1 MLKIIEEFSEYI
13 GRNLGIN
20 KEYIN
25 LTVLTI
31 LAVLF
36 FDILKLIIRKM
47 FSNLPVSDK
56 KKYFRNR
63 KIKITLNIFC
73 WIVVILIWKEQIK
86 SLITLISFI
95 SAAVTIALREIIFNF
110 FAGMYI
116 NAKRIFEIEDRI
128 EIKGIKG
135 DVITM
140 HTLGFEMLELGDGN
154 EYEQSTGKIVHIPNS
169 YVFSEPTKNFTKAFK
184 YIWDEIK
191 INIELDSNI
200 EETKNA
206 IYNIL
211 SSIDS
216 LKEIPQKME
225 NQVDDVSVQYRIYYN
240 KHDTEPIIYTRINE
254 SHIELSLRYLV
265 HPKKI
270 RIVQDEIYLK
280 VLEEY
285 NKGNIKLYKV

>member
-1 MLKIIEEFSEYI
+1 MLKILEEFSEYV
-13 GRNLGIN
+13 GRDTGIN
-20 KEYIN
+20 KEYIH
-25 LTVLTI
+25 LTILTI

-36 FDILKLIIRKM
+36 FDLIKLATRKIY
-47 FSNLPVSDK
+47 SQLPVSDK

-63 KIKITLNIFC
+63 KIKISLTIIC
-73 WIVVILIWKEQIK
+73 WLVVILIWKEQIK
-86 SLITLISFI
+86 SLITLISFV

-110 FAGMYI
+110 FAGIYI
-116 NAKRIFEIEDRI
+116 NAKKIFEIEDRI

-140 HTLGFEMLELGDGN
+140 HSLGFEMLEIADGN

-169 YVFSEPTKNFTKAFK
+169 AVFSEPTKNFTKAFK

-191 INIELDSNI
+191 INIELDSDV
-200 EETKNA
+200 EETKSY

-211 SSIDS
+211 ENIEI
-216 LKEIPQKME
+216 LKEIPKKME
-225 NQVDDVSVQYRIYYN
+225 DQVDDVTVQYRIYYN
-240 KHDTEPIIYTRINE
+240 KLEPIIYTRIDE

-270 RIVQDEIYLK
+270 RIVQNEIYLK

-285 NKGNIKLYKV
+285 NKGNIKLYKE

>member
-47 FSNLPVSDK
+47 YSKLPVSDK

-63 KIKITLNIFC
+63 KIKISLTIFC
-73 WIVVILIWKEQIK
+73 WIVVIIIWKEQIK

-110 FAGMYI
+110 FAGIYI
-116 NAKRIFEIEDRI
+116 NAKKIFEIEDRI

-140 HTLGFEMLELGDGN
+140 HSLGFEMLELAEGN

-169 YVFSEPTKNFTKAFK
+169 SVFSEPTKNFTKAFK

-191 INIELDSNI
+191 IKVELDSDI
-200 EETKNA
+200 EETKNV

-211 SSIDS
+211 NNIEI

-225 NQVDDVSVQYRIYYN
+225 NQVDDVTVQYRIYYN
-240 KHDTEPIIYTRINE
+240 KLSPIIYTRITD

-270 RIVQDEIYLK
+270 RMVQDEIYLK

-285 NKGNIKLYKV
+285 KKGNIKLYKI

>member
-13 GRNLGIN
+13 GANLGIN
-20 KEYIN
+20 KIYIN
-25 LTVLTI
+25 LTILTVLVI
-31 LAVLF
+31 LL
-36 FDILKLIIRKM
+36 FDILKFIIRKM
-47 FSNLPVSDK
+47 YSKLPVSDK

-63 KIKITLNIFC
+63 KIKISLTVFC
-73 WIVVILIWKEQIK
+73 WIVIIIVWKEQIK
-86 SLITLISFI
+86 SLMTLISFI
-95 SAAVTIALREIIFNF
+95 SAAITIALKELIFNF

-116 NAKRIFEIEDRI
+116 NAKKIFEIEDRI

-140 HTLGFEMLELGDGN
+140 HSLGFEMLEIADGN

-169 YVFSEPTKNFTKAFK
+169 CVFSEPTKNFTKAFK

-191 INIELDSNI
+191 INVELDSNI
-200 EETKNA
+200 EEIKSN

-211 SSIDS
+211 NSIET
-216 LKEIPQKME
+216 LKEIPKKME
-225 NQVDDVSVQYRIYYN
+225 NQVDDVTVQYRIYFN
-240 KHDTEPIIYTRINE
+240 KLSPIIYTRITD

-270 RIVQDEIYLK
+270 RMVQDEIYLK

-285 NKGNIKLYKV
+285 KKGNIKLYKI

>member
-1 MLKIIEEFSEYI
+1 MLKILEEFSEYV
-13 GRNLGIN
+13 GRDTGIN
-20 KEYIN
+20 KEYIH
-25 LTVLTI
+25 LTILTI

-36 FDILKLIIRKM
+36 FDLIKLATRKIY
-47 FSNLPVSDK
+47 SQLPVSDK

-63 KIKITLNIFC
+63 KIKISLTIIC
-73 WIVVILIWKEQIK
+73 WLVVILIWKEQIK
-86 SLITLISFI
+86 SLITLISFV

-110 FAGMYI
+110 FAGIYI
-116 NAKRIFEIEDRI
+116 NAKKIFDIEDRI

-140 HTLGFEMLELGDGN
+140 HSLGFEMLEIADGN

-169 YVFSEPTKNFTKAFK
+169 AVFSEPTKNFTKAFK

-191 INIELDSNI
+191 INIELDSDV
-200 EETKNA
+200 EETKSY

-211 SSIDS
+211 KNIDI
-216 LKEIPQKME
+216 LKEIPKKME
-225 NQVDDVSVQYRIYYN
+225 DQVDDVTVEYRIYYN
-240 KHDTEPIIYTRINE
+240 KLEPIIYTRINE

-270 RIVQDEIYLK
+270 RIVQNEIYLK

-285 NKGNIKLYKV
+285 NKGNIKLYKE

>member
-1 MLKIIEEFSEYI
+1 MLKVLEEFSEYI
-13 GRNLGIN
+13 GRDTGIN
-20 KEYIN
+20 KEYIH
-25 LTVLTI
+25 LTI
-31 LAVLF
+31 LTIFAILF
-36 FDILKLIIRKM
+36 FDLIKLATRKIY
-47 FSNLPVSDK
+47 SELPVSDK

-63 KIKITLNIFC
+63 KIKISLTIIC
-73 WIVVILIWKEQIK
+73 WLVVILIWKEQIK
-86 SLITLISFI
+86 SLITLISFV

-110 FAGMYI
+110 FAGIYI
-116 NAKRIFEIEDRI
+116 NAKKIFDIEDRI

-140 HTLGFEMLELGDGN
+140 HSLGFEMLEIADGN

-169 YVFSEPTKNFTKAFK
+169 AVFSEPTKNFTKAFK

-191 INIELDSNI
+191 INIELDSDV
-200 EETKNA
+200 EETKSY

-211 SSIDS
+211 KNIEI
-216 LKEIPQKME
+216 LKEIPEKME
-225 NQVDDVSVQYRIYYN
+225 NQVDDVTVQYRIYYN
-240 KHDTEPIIYTRINE
+240 KLEPIIYTRIDE

-270 RIVQDEIYLK
+270 RIVQNEIYLK

-285 NKGNIKLYKV
+285 NKGNIKLYKE

>member
-47 FSNLPVSDK
+47 YSKLPVSDK

-63 KIKITLNIFC
+63 KIKISLTIFC
-73 WIVVILIWKEQIK
+73 WIVVIIIWKEQIK

-116 NAKRIFEIEDRI
+116 NAKKIFEIEDRI

-140 HTLGFEMLELGDGN
+140 HSLGFEMLELAEGN

-169 YVFSEPTKNFTKAFK
+169 SVFSEPTKNFTKAFK

-191 INIELDSNI
+191 IKVELDSDI
-200 EETKNA
+200 EETKNV

-211 SSIDS
+211 NNIEI

-225 NQVDDVSVQYRIYYN
+225 NQVDDVTVQYRIYYN
-240 KHDTEPIIYTRINE
+240 KLSPIIYTRITD

-270 RIVQDEIYLK
+270 RMVQDEIYLK

-285 NKGNIKLYKV
+285 KKGNIKLYKI

>member
-1 MLKIIEEFSEYI
+1 MLKILEEFSEYV
-13 GRNLGIN
+13 GRDTGIN
-20 KEYIN
+20 KEYIH
-25 LTVLTI
+25 LTI
-31 LAVLF
+31 LTIFAVLF
-36 FDILKLIIRKM
+36 FDLIKLATRKIY
-47 FSNLPVSDK
+47 SQLPVSDK

-63 KIKITLNIFC
+63 KIKISLTIIC
-73 WIVVILIWKEQIK
+73 WLVVILIWKEQIK
-86 SLITLISFI
+86 SLITLISFV

-110 FAGMYI
+110 FAGIYI
-116 NAKRIFEIEDRI
+116 NAKKIFEIEDRI

-140 HTLGFEMLELGDGN
+140 HSLGFEMLEIADGN

-169 YVFSEPTKNFTKAFK
+169 AVFSEPTKNFTKAFK

-191 INIELDSNI
+191 INIELDSDV
-200 EETKNA
+200 EETKSY

-211 SSIDS
+211 KNIEI
-216 LKEIPQKME
+216 LKEIPEKME
-225 NQVDDVSVQYRIYYN
+225 NQVDDVTVQYRIYYN
-240 KHDTEPIIYTRINE
+240 KLEPIIYTRIDE

-270 RIVQDEIYLK
+270 RIVQNEIYLK

-285 NKGNIKLYKV
+285 NKGNIKLYKE

>member
-1 MLKIIEEFSEYI
+1 MLKILEEFSEYI
-13 GRNLGIN
+13 GRDTGIN
-20 KEYIN
+20 KEYIH
-25 LTVLTI
+25 LTI
-31 LAVLF
+31 LTIFAVLF
-36 FDILKLIIRKM
+36 FDLIKLATRKIY
-47 FSNLPVSDK
+47 SQLPVSDK

-63 KIKITLNIFC
+63 KIKISLTIIC
-73 WIVVILIWKEQIK
+73 WLIVILIWKEQIK
-86 SLITLISFI
+86 SLITLISFV

-110 FAGMYI
+110 FAGIYI
-116 NAKRIFEIEDRI
+116 NAKKIFEIEDRI

-140 HTLGFEMLELGDGN
+140 HSLGFEMLEIADGN

-169 YVFSEPTKNFTKAFK
+169 AVFSEPTKNFTKAFK

-191 INIELDSNI
+191 INIELDSDV
-200 EETKNA
+200 EETKSY

-211 SSIDS
+211 KNIEI
-216 LKEIPQKME
+216 LKEIPEKME
-225 NQVDDVSVQYRIYYN
+225 NQVDDVTVQYRIYYN
-240 KHDTEPIIYTRINE
+240 KLEPIIYTRINE

-270 RIVQDEIYLK
+270 RIVQNEIYLK

-285 NKGNIKLYKV
+285 NKGNIKLYKE

>member
-1 MLKIIEEFSEYI
+1 MLKILEEFSEYV
-13 GRNLGIN
+13 GKDTGIN
-20 KEYIN
+20 KEYIH
-25 LTVLTI
+25 LTI
-31 LAVLF
+31 LTIFAVLF
-36 FDILKLIIRKM
+36 FDLIKLATRKIY
-47 FSNLPVSDK
+47 SQLPVSDK

-63 KIKITLNIFC
+63 KIKISLTIIC
-73 WIVVILIWKEQIK
+73 WLVVILIWKEQIK
-86 SLITLISFI
+86 SLITLISFV

-110 FAGMYI
+110 FAGIYI
-116 NAKRIFEIEDRI
+116 NAKKIFEIEDRI

-140 HTLGFEMLELGDGN
+140 HSLGFEMLEIADGN

-169 YVFSEPTKNFTKAFK
+169 AVFSEPTKNFTKAFK

-191 INIELDSNI
+191 INIELDSDV
-200 EETKNA
+200 EETKSY

-211 SSIDS
+211 ANIEI
-216 LKEIPQKME
+216 LKEIPEKME
-225 NQVDDVSVQYRIYYN
+225 NQVDDVTVQYRIYYN
-240 KHDTEPIIYTRINE
+240 KLEPIIYTRIDE

-270 RIVQDEIYLK
+270 RIVQNEIYLK

-285 NKGNIKLYKV
+285 NKGNIKLYKE

>member
-13 GRNLGIN
+13 GANLGIN
-20 KEYIN
+20 KIYIN
-25 LTVLTI
+25 LTILTVLVI
-31 LAVLF
+31 LF
-36 FDILKLIIRKM
+36 FDILKFIIRKM
-47 FSNLPVSDK
+47 YSKLPVSDK

-63 KIKITLNIFC
+63 KIKISLTVFC
-73 WIVVILIWKEQIK
+73 WIVIIIVWKEQIK
-86 SLITLISFI
+86 SLMTLISFV
-95 SAAVTIALREIIFNF
+95 SAAITIALKELIFNF

-116 NAKRIFEIEDRI
+116 NAKKIFEIEDRI

-140 HTLGFEMLELGDGN
+140 HSLGFEMLEIADGN

-169 YVFSEPTKNFTKAFK
+169 CVFSEPTKNFTKAFK

-191 INIELDSNI
+191 INVELDSNI
-200 EETKNA
+200 EEIKSN

-211 SSIDS
+211 NSIET
-216 LKEIPQKME
+216 LKEIPKKME
-225 NQVDDVSVQYRIYYN
+225 NQVDDVTVQYRIYFN
-240 KHDTEPIIYTRINE
+240 KLSPIIYTRITD

-270 RIVQDEIYLK
+270 RMVQDEIYLK

-285 NKGNIKLYKV
+285 KKGNIKLYKV

>member
-1 MLKIIEEFSEYI
+1 MLKILEEFSEYV
-13 GRNLGIN
+13 GRDTGIN
-20 KEYIN
+20 KEYIH
-25 LTVLTI
+25 LTILTI

-36 FDILKLIIRKM
+36 FDLIKLATRKIY
-47 FSNLPVSDK
+47 SQLPVSDK

-63 KIKITLNIFC
+63 KIKISLTIIC
-73 WIVVILIWKEQIK
+73 WLVVILIWKEQIK
-86 SLITLISFI
+86 SLITLISFV

-110 FAGMYI
+110 FAGIYI
-116 NAKRIFEIEDRI
+116 NAKKIFEIEDRI

-140 HTLGFEMLELGDGN
+140 HSLGFEMLEIADGN

-169 YVFSEPTKNFTKAFK
+169 AVFSNPTKNFTKAFK

-191 INIELDSNI
+191 INIELDSDV
-200 EETKNA
+200 EETKSY

-211 SSIDS
+211 KNIEI
-216 LKEIPQKME
+216 LKEIPEKME
-225 NQVDDVSVQYRIYYN
+225 NQVDDVTVQYRIYYN
-240 KHDTEPIIYTRINE
+240 KLEPIIYTRIDE

-270 RIVQDEIYLK
+270 RIVQNEIYLK

-285 NKGNIKLYKV
+285 NKGNIKLYKE

>member
-1 MLKIIEEFSEYI
+1 MLKILEEFSEYV
-13 GRNLGIN
+13 GRDTGIN
-20 KEYIN
+20 KEYIH
-25 LTVLTI
+25 LTILTI

-36 FDILKLIIRKM
+36 FDLIKLATRKIY
-47 FSNLPVSDK
+47 SQLPVSDK

-63 KIKITLNIFC
+63 KIKISLTIIC
-73 WIVVILIWKEQIK
+73 WLVVILIWKEQIK
-86 SLITLISFI
+86 SLITLISFV

-110 FAGMYI
+110 FAGIYI
-116 NAKRIFEIEDRI
+116 NAKKIFEIEDRI

-140 HTLGFEMLELGDGN
+140 HSLGFEMLEIADGN

-169 YVFSEPTKNFTKAFK
+169 AVFSEPTKNFTKAFK

-191 INIELDSNI
+191 INIELDSDV
-200 EETKNA
+200 EETKSY

-211 SSIDS
+211 KNIDI
-216 LKEIPQKME
+216 LKEIPKKME
-225 NQVDDVSVQYRIYYN
+225 NQVDDVTVQYRIYYN
-240 KHDTEPIIYTRINE
+240 KLEPIIYTRIDE

-270 RIVQDEIYLK
+270 RIVQNEIYLK

-285 NKGNIKLYKV
+285 NKGNIKLYKE

>member
-1 MLKIIEEFSEYI
+1 MLKILEEFSEYI
-13 GRNLGIN
+13 GRDTGIN
-20 KEYIN
+20 KEYIH
-25 LTVLTI
+25 LTI
-31 LAVLF
+31 LTIFAVLF
-36 FDILKLIIRKM
+36 FDLIKLATRKIY
-47 FSNLPVSDK
+47 SQLPVSDK

-63 KIKITLNIFC
+63 KIKISLTIIC
-73 WIVVILIWKEQIK
+73 WLVVILIWKEQIK
-86 SLITLISFI
+86 SLITLISFV

-110 FAGMYI
+110 FAGIYI
-116 NAKRIFEIEDRI
+116 NAKKIFEIEDRI

-140 HTLGFEMLELGDGN
+140 HSLGFEMLEIADGN

-169 YVFSEPTKNFTKAFK
+169 AVFSEPTKNFTKAFK

-191 INIELDSNI
+191 INIELDSDV
-200 EETKNA
+200 EETKSY

-211 SSIDS
+211 KNIEI
-216 LKEIPQKME
+216 LKEIPEKME
-225 NQVDDVSVQYRIYYN
+225 NQVDDVTVQYRIYYN
-240 KHDTEPIIYTRINE
+240 KLEPIIYTRIDE

-270 RIVQDEIYLK
+270 RIVQNEIYLK

-285 NKGNIKLYKV
+285 NKGNIKLYKE

>member
-1 MLKIIEEFSEYI
+1 MLKILEEFSEYI
-13 GRNLGIN
+13 SRDIGLE
-20 KEYIN
+20 KEY
-25 LTVLTI
+25 VYLTI
-31 LAVLF
+31 LTIFAILF
-36 FDILKLIIRKM
+36 FDIAKFVIRKIY
-47 FSNLPVSDK
+47 SALPVSDK
-56 KKYFRNR
+56 KKYYRNR
-63 KIKITLNIFC
+63 KIKITLIVIC
-73 WIVVILIWKEQIK
+73 WLVVILIWKEQIK

-110 FAGMYI
+110 FAGLYI
-116 NAKRIFEIEDRI
+116 NAKKIFEIEDRI

-140 HTLGFEMLELGDGN
+140 HSLGFEMLEIADGN

-169 YVFSEPTKNFTKAFK
+169 TVFSEPTKNFTKAFK

-191 INIELDSNI
+191 INIELDSDV
-200 EETKNA
+200 EETKSY

-211 SSIDS
+211 KNIEI
-216 LKEIPQKME
+216 LKEIPEKME
-225 NQVDDVSVQYRIYYN
+225 NQVDDVTVQYRIYFN
-240 KHDTEPIIYTRINE
+240 KLEPIIYTRINE

-270 RIVQDEIYLK
+270 RIVQNEIYLK

-285 NKGNIKLYKV
+285 NKGNIKLYKE